1 MEKTDLIKT
10 QVRAYD
16 SITLTK
22 NEMSN
27 TMKAVQINEFGD
39 RSVLKL
45 NDDVPVF
52 VPTSKEVL
60 IKVKS
65 ASVNPVDWKIRE
77 GYLQPMLNHPLPL
90 TLGWDVSGEVT
101 EVGDQVSHLKVGDE
115 VYSRPDIAK
124 NGSYAEFITVVADEV
139 AIKPKSLSWQ
149 EAAGVPL
156 AALTAWQSLYEFA
169 KLKEGERVLVHAG
182 SGAVGQFAI
191 QLAKIRGAYV
201 YTTTSS
207 KNTDLVLGL
216 GADEAIDYKNEDFS
230 ELRDID
236 VVFDTIGGDTQ
247 ANSWKTLK
255 KGGRLVSITENPD
268 EAIATNH
275 GATGFFCFVQ
285 PNREQLE
292 KLAEFADAGKL
303 KVSIDSEFG
312 LDQVADAHERSETGR
327 AQGKII
333 INIS

>member
-1 MEKTDLIKT
+1 
-10 QVRAYD
+10 
-16 SITLTK
+16 
-22 NEMSN
+22 
-27 TMKAVQINEFGD
+27 MKAVQINEFGD
-39 RSVLKL
+39 RSVLEL
-45 NDDVPVF
+45 NDDVAI
-52 VPTSKEVL
+52 PTPADNEVL

-77 GYLQPMLNHPLPL
+77 GYLQGMLNHPLPL
-90 TLGWDVSGEVT
+90 TLGWDVSGVVA

-139 AIKPKSLSWQ
+139 AIKPKSFSWQ

-169 KLKEGERVLVHAG
+169 KLQAGERVLIHAG

-191 QLAKIRGAYV
+191 QLAKLRDAYV

-216 GADEAIDYKNEDFS
+216 GADEAIDYRNEDFS
-230 ELRDID
+230 ELRGLD
-236 VVFDTIGGDTQ
+236 VVFDTIGGETQ
-247 ANSWKTLK
+247 TNSWETLK

-268 EAIATNH
+268 EAIAAVH
-275 GATGFFCFVQ
+275 GVTGYFCFVQ

-292 KLAEFADAGKL
+292 KLAEFADAGQL
-303 KVSIDSEFG
+303 KVNIDSEFG
-312 LDQVADAHERSETGR
+312 LDQVAEAHERSETGR

-333 INIS
+333 INVS